1 MNQATPHEA
10 EEHKHPNEGVY
21 FVVFLVLAV
30 LTLTELMVTYI
41 PIVKVP
47 LLLALAITKAW
58 LVVAFYMHLRYDN
71 RLFSYAMLIPVIVGT
86 ILTLVLQ
93 PLATIVR

>member
-1 MNQATPHEA
+1 
-10 EEHKHPNEGVY
+10 
-21 FVVFLVLAV
+21 
-30 LTLTELMVTYI
+30 MVTYI

-71 RLFSYAMLIPVIVGT
+71 PVFSYAMIIPVLVGT
-86 ILTLVLQ
+86 VLTLVLQ

>member
-1 MNQATPHEA
+1 MNQAQPQSV

-21 FVVFLVLAV
+21 FVVFLLLAI

-58 LVVAFYMHLRYDN
+58 LVVAFFMHLRYDN
-71 RLFSYAMLIPVIVGT
+71 RIFSYAMLIPVIVGT
-86 ILTLVLQ
+86 ILTIILQ